1 MTMTTSPEERTPA
14 QIAAG
19 MVGPNQQAALD
30 EFLADLE
37 QRNAAESQAAPAQ
50 AQPDSEE
57 KSQLLAGKFKSAE
70 ELERAYSE
78 LERKLGQREQQ
89 REEPRPEPL
98 TREQA
103 VGHYGESI
111 VAAAEEAGIDLSAW
125 DRAVKAGSD
134 TKELREKLAAQTGIP
149 AQLIERYEAGFRP
162 QALPPAATE
171 GQGFTDAQ
179 ASELMAVVGGEQE
192 FQRLSQWAQAN
203 MSRDE
208 LADYNAAV
216 DSGNAVAVRLA
227 LRAIQARSTVA
238 APRGEPE
245 LIGGGGA
252 AQEMVFRTQQEALE
266 AMRATDTK
274 GRNKYR
280 HDPQYRKQYEAALAR
295 SNFDA

>member
-103 VGHYGESI
+103 VGHYGEPI

-134 TKELREKLAAQTGIP
+134 TKELREKLAAQIGIP

-162 QALPPAATE
+162 QDPPAAKE

-192 FQRLSQWAQAN
+192 FQRLSRWAQAN
-203 MSRDE
+203 MSKDE

-227 LRAIQARSTVA
+227 LRAIQARSAVA

-252 AQEMVFRTQQEALE
+252 AQGMVFRTQQEALE
-266 AMRATDTK
+266 AMRATDAK

-280 HDPQYRKQYEAALAR
+280 SDPQYRKQYEAALAR